1 MTSLTTMCMEIN
13 VLNNQ
18 NALFW
23 LLEVE
28 AYDYDI
34 GMLRDAD
41 IEGKILII
49 SSQLWSLI
57 RGTSVISALI
67 GPGIF
72 KGKASRGNVNV
83 EILEYISALLFD
95 PAQLRYDEPVPLV
108 DIISPEVIDPTGES
122 KQEEIMT
129 LIRKLVLEKGN
140 ILTGERLMTVSS
152 EGLVPQ
158 TAHYDEELV
167 KINVNLVSGVQRA
180 KFILAGTNGPLYRP
194 FVERYHDHKYI
205 SAEGSKVMATFS
217 SKFSEFDDE
226 ETLADW
232 MVVEKMGTDGKTG
245 KDAISVEY
253 DKIYSYIQKNET
265 SYMFD
270 V

>member
-1 MTSLTTMCMEIN
+1 MISVSKKT
-13 VLNNQ
+13 
-18 NALFW
+18 ALYW

-28 AYDYDI
+28 AYDFNI

-72 KGKASRGNVNV
+72 KGQATSGSITVDV
-83 EILEYISALLFD
+83 LEYISALLFD
-95 PAQLRYDEPVPLV
+95 PAQLRYDEPLPLV
-108 DIISPEVIDPTGES
+108 DIVSPEVIDPLGES

-129 LIRKLVLEKGN
+129 VIRKLVLEKGN
-140 ILTGERLMTVSS
+140 VLTGEKLMKVSS
-152 EGLVPQ
+152 EALLPQ
-158 TAHYDEELV
+158 TAHYNEELS
-167 KINVNLVSGVQRA
+167 KINVRLVSGIQRA

-194 FVERYHDHKYI
+194 FVERYNNRKYI
-205 SAEGSKVMATFS
+205 NPEMSKVMATFS
-217 SKFSEFDDE
+217 SKFSKFDDE
-226 ETLADW
+226 ETMAEW
-232 MVVEKMGTDGKTG
+232 MIVEKMGVDGKTG
-245 KDAISVEY
+245 LDAIAAEY
-253 DKIYSYIQKNET
+253 DSIFSYIQKNEEAF
-265 SYMFD
+265 MFD